1 MQVISSKDNNL
12 IKHIR
17 KLKEKKYRDEYN
29 EFIVEG
35 LKMIEEAIEEN
46 VKLKTIII
54 CEEFLGDTIK
64 KDLLYELA
72 KENVV
77 YVDSKLFKLLTDV
90 TTPQGILAVVE
101 KNKSDE
107 LNYKEDLFLILD
119 NIQDPGNMGTIIR
132 TADSVRIRSNYCSKK
147 FS

>member
-35 LKMIEEAIEEN
+35 LKMVEEAIEEK

-107 LNYKEDLFLILD
+107 LNYKKDLFLILD

>member
-35 LKMIEEAIEEN
+35 LKMVEEAIEEK

-107 LNYKEDLFLILD
+107 LNYKENLFLILD

>member
-35 LKMIEEAIEEN
+35 LKMIEEAIEEK

-107 LNYKEDLFLILD
+107 LNYKENLFLILD